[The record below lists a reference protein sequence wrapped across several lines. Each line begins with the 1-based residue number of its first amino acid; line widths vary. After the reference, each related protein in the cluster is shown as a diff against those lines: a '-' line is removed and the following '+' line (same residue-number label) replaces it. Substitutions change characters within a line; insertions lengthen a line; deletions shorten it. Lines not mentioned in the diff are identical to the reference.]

1 MRLDYTGIAQREE
14 QQIFNLK
21 VIGSSPIIR
30 TKRQVQQVK
39 PPSSVSYNKTKSHGD
54 VMTCLVIRP
63 GSSVGRARD

>member
-30 TKRQVQQVK
+30 TKRQVQQDMRHRA
-39 PPSSVSYNKTKSHGD
+39 PPRKTDAVGQRGNLPCY
-54 VMTCLVIRP
+54 MWLVVQR
-63 GSSVGRARD
+63 